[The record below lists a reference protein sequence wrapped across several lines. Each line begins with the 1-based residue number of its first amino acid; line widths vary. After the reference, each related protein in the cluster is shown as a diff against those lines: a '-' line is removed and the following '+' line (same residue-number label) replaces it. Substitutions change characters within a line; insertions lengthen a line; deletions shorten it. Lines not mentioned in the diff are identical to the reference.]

1 MQKTDKLKIPVQL
14 LVLDALG
21 AVLLGLGLAEWFGG
35 TNLVS
40 GSLRFDNYYVAL
52 VVCGAL
58 LMLPLIAFVLRAAFG
73 RASREI

>member
-1 MQKTDKLKIPVQL
+1 MQKTGKLKIPVQL

-35 TNLVS
+35 TNLVPE
-40 GSLRFDNYYVAL
+40 SLRFDNYYIAM

-58 LMLPLIAFVLRAAFG
+58 LMLPLVAFVLRTALG
-73 RASREI
+73 RAPRRI